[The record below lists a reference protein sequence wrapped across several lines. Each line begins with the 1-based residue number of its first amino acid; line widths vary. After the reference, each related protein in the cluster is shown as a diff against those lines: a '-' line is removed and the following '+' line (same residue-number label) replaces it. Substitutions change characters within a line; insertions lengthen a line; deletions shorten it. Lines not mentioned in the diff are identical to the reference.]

1 MYNIY
6 NFVSVNILNKKIT
19 TIGGYG
25 MLEVVS
31 GSMEPNIHKGD
42 IIFINT
48 KDKNYKIDDIITFY
62 DEEGSFVT
70 HRIVS
75 IEGTEIVTQ
84 GDNNNIADDPITVE
98 SIIGKYK
105 FKIGK
110 GGKMLSALKSPFTMI
125 MILIIGILI
134 CAFISTDREGN
145 PILDEEE
152 KEYLEF
158 KEYLKEKKKNEKKD
172 SNLDE

>member
-1 MYNIY
+1 
-6 NFVSVNILNKKIT
+6 
-19 TIGGYG
+19 
-25 MLEVVS
+25 
-31 GSMEPNIHKGD
+31 MEPNIHKGD

-134 CAFISTDREGN
+134 CAFISTDKEGN